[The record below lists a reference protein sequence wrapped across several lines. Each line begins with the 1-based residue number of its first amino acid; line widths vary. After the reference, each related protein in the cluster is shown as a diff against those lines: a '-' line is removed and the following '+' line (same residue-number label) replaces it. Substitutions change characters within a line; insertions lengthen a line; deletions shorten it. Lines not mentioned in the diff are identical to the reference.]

1 MLVVWKLVGVFTII
15 PSVLQKYLEHSKH
28 QYPGEACLC
37 RIQEHACGI
46 FYFPCIQKEM
56 SDKTAAVCPACLLY
70 LNVCVQCP
78 DRQQGCLALCSLQ
91 LQMESAE
98 SHLSLMHKSA
108 APFKNKINKYCL
120 QYMHLDTIKWLHIY
134 LEYALL

>member
-1 MLVVWKLVGVFTII
+1 
-15 PSVLQKYLEHSKH
+15 
-28 QYPGEACLC
+28 
-37 RIQEHACGI
+37 
-46 FYFPCIQKEM
+46 M

-108 APFKNKINKYCL
+108 APFKNKINKYI